1 MIKLK
6 IPKNVMEGAEPFE
19 LPIKKTNKAVL
30 LLHGLTGTPSEMQ
43 YLGERLHDEGFYV
56 FAPLHPGHGTSIK
69 DLNMTTWQEIYA
81 SVEKLYLKIR
91 DNFDDVFVA
100 GLSMGGLLIL
110 KLTMDYGNEIKGAA
124 SLSTPMKFAGWKPKV
139 FLPIARFTGLK
150 HIYPD
155 LPKLEDDVADK
166 EDVEETHV
174 CYDRVS
180 IKAAISIV
188 KLMKIVKSK
197 LPTITTPLLVMQSNL
212 DTTVEFKSVD
222 IIYDGV
228 SSAIKKKVILTNSL
242 HTITV
247 DVEKDDVAKSVID
260 FFEARL

>member
-1 MIKLK
+1 MDCWR
-6 IPKNVMEGAEPFE
+6 PPPVPHGF
-19 LPIKKTNKAVL
+19 L
-30 LLHGLTGTPSEMQ
+30 LLHGLTGTPSEML
-43 YLGERLHDEGFYV
+43 YLGEQLHDEGFHV
-56 FAPLHPGHGTSIK
+56 FIPLHPGHGTNIK
-69 DLNMTTWQEIYA
+69 ELNRTTWQDIYA
-81 SVEKLYLKIR
+81 SVEKLYLEIR

-100 GLSMGGLLIL
+100 GLSMGGVLAL
-110 KLTMDYGNEIKGAA
+110 KLAMDYNGEIKGAA
-124 SLSTPMKFAGWKPKV
+124 SLSTPMQFAGWKPKV
-139 FLPIARFTGLK
+139 FLPLARFTGLK

-166 EDVEETHV
+166 EDMEDTHV

-188 KLMKIVKSK
+188 KLMKIVRSK
-197 LPTITTPLLVMQSNL
+197 LPKVTTPLIVMQSKL

-222 IIYDGV
+222 IIYNGV
-228 SSAIKKKVILTNSL
+228 SSSIKKRVILENSL

-247 DVEKDDVAKSVID
+247 DVEKDKVAKSVID